1 MLKEE
6 VEVFP
11 VSHKY
16 CFAYFILVEKNGSRT
31 FKTDHEE
38 KNILRRISLNL
49 LNTAEFHLS

>member
-31 FKTDHEE
+31 FKNRPRRKEYSEE
-38 KNILRRISLNL
+38 DIFEPPKYS
-49 LNTAEFHLS
+49 

>member
-16 CFAYFILVEKNGSRT
+16 CFAYFILVEKKRQLES

-38 KNILRRISLNL
+38 KNILKTISLNL
-49 LNTAEFHLS
+49 LAEFHLS